1 MCQFWELSCKIG
13 EVASEATHNIIAEW
27 AYNIIQ
33 DVSATLLK
41 VGTVWTGVGTP
52 RLGGADSA
60 VGFVHSTTH
69 ILVVALAVASLFVAG
84 IHLALSRRG
93 ETAMSVLQGLLALA
107 VVSGASVGVGQL
119 LVDASDAF
127 STWVIGLAVDG
138 DAGKFGS
145 KILSVTS
152 VTGSLGLTVLIVGG
166 LGALVANLVQIGLMF
181 IRSAMLILLVGIMP
195 LAAGAY
201 STKWGRGWLWKIV
214 AWFFAFLM
222 FKPAASIIYAVA
234 IKLVQGD
241 SWVLA
246 SGEDLTSFVMGVVM
260 LILAV
265 LSLPA
270 LVTFMV
276 PATEALSAGG
286 GGAAGAGAVLA
297 TGAMTVARV
306 GAATASGGA
315 TAAAGAGAG
324 ASGASGAASSTGAGG
339 ASGVGAGGGARS
351 IGAGSAGSTGGG
363 AGSATGAASSG
374 ASQGSNSSHQSG
386 PSGANGASGRD
397 GSSGPSGAPGR
408 DGVDSDMG
416 GFSPTGG
423 DVQNER

>member
-127 STWVIGLAVDG
+127 STWVIGLAIDG
-138 DAGKFGS
+138 DAGS

-241 SWVLA
+241 SWSL
-246 SGEDLTSFVMGVVM
+246 SNGEDLTSFVMGVVM

-270 LVTFMV
+270 LVIFMV

-324 ASGASGAASSTGAGG
+324 ASGASGAASSAGAGG
-339 ASGVGAGGGARS
+339 ASGVGASGGARS
-351 IGAGSAGSTGGG
+351 IGAGSAGSAGGG
-363 AGSATGAASSG
+363 ATRTASSD
-374 ASQGSNSSHQSG
+374 ASPAPNSSHQSG
-386 PSGANGASGRD
+386 PSGADGASGRD

-423 DVQNER
+423 DVQNE

>member
-234 IKLVQGD
+234 IRLVQGD
-241 SWVLA
+241 SWSL
-246 SGEDLTSFVMGVVM
+246 SNGEDLTSFVMGVVM

-315 TAAAGAGAG
+315 TAAAGAGG
-324 ASGASGAASSTGAGG
+324 ATGAASSAGAGG
-339 ASGVGAGGGARS
+339 ASGVGASGGARS
-351 IGAGSAGSTGGG
+351 IGAGSAGSAGGG
-363 AGSATGAASSG
+363 ATRTASSG

-386 PSGANGASGRD
+386 PSGADGASGRD

-408 DGVDSDMG
+408 DSVDSDM
-416 GFSPTGG
+416 
-423 DVQNER
+423 

>member
-234 IKLVQGD
+234 IRLVQGD
-241 SWVLA
+241 SWSL
-246 SGEDLTSFVMGVVM
+246 SNGEDLTSFVMGVVM

-324 ASGASGAASSTGAGG
+324 AGGATGAASSAGAGG
-339 ASGVGAGGGARS
+339 ASGVGASGGARS
-351 IGAGSAGSTGGG
+351 MGAGSAGIAGGG
-363 AGSATGAASSG
+363 ATRTASSD
-374 ASQGSNSSHQSG
+374 ASPAPNSSHQSG
-386 PSGANGASGRD
+386 PSGADGASGRD

-423 DVQNER
+423 DVQNE

>member
-145 KILSVTS
+145 KVLSVTS

-234 IKLVQGD
+234 IRLVQGD
-241 SWVLA
+241 SWSL
-246 SGEDLTSFVMGVVM
+246 SNGEDLTSFVMGVVM

-315 TAAAGAGAG
+315 TAAAGAGG
-324 ASGASGAASSTGAGG
+324 ATGAASSAGAGG
-339 ASGVGAGGGARS
+339 ASGVGASGGARS
-351 IGAGSAGSTGGG
+351 IGAGSAGSAGGG
-363 AGSATGAASSG
+363 ATRTASSG

-386 PSGANGASGRD
+386 PSGADGASGRD

-408 DGVDSDMG
+408 DSVDSDMG

-423 DVQNER
+423 DVQNE

>member
-107 VVSGASVGVGQL
+107 VVSGTSVGVGQL

-234 IKLVQGD
+234 IRLVQGD
-241 SWVLA
+241 SWSL
-246 SGEDLTSFVMGVVM
+246 SNGEDLTSFVMGVVM

-324 ASGASGAASSTGAGG
+324 AGGATGAASSAGAGG
-339 ASGVGAGGGARS
+339 ASGVGASGGARS
-351 IGAGSAGSTGGG
+351 IGAGSAGSAGGG
-363 AGSATGAASSG
+363 ATRTASSD
-374 ASQGSNSSHQSG
+374 ASPAPNSSHQSG
-386 PSGANGASGRD
+386 PSGADGASGRD

-423 DVQNER
+423 DVQNE

>member
-234 IKLVQGD
+234 IRLVQGD
-241 SWVLA
+241 SWSL
-246 SGEDLTSFVMGVVM
+246 SNGEDLTSFVMGVVM

-315 TAAAGAGAG
+315 TAAAGAGG
-324 ASGASGAASSTGAGG
+324 ATGAASSAGAGG
-339 ASGVGAGGGARS
+339 ASGVGASGGARS
-351 IGAGSAGSTGGG
+351 IGAGSAGSAGGG
-363 AGSATGAASSG
+363 ATRTASSG

-386 PSGANGASGRD
+386 PSGADGASGRD

-408 DGVDSDMG
+408 DSVDSDMG

-423 DVQNER
+423 DVQNE

>member
-13 EVASEATHNIIAEW
+13 EVASEATHSIIAEW

-234 IKLVQGD
+234 IRLVQGD
-241 SWVLA
+241 SWSL
-246 SGEDLTSFVMGVVM
+246 SNGEDLTSFVMGVVM

-315 TAAAGAGAG
+315 TAAAGAGG
-324 ASGASGAASSTGAGG
+324 ATGAASSAGAGG
-339 ASGVGAGGGARS
+339 ASGVGASGGARS
-351 IGAGSAGSTGGG
+351 IGAGSAGSAGGG
-363 AGSATGAASSG
+363 ATRTASSG

-386 PSGANGASGRD
+386 PSGADGASGRD

-408 DGVDSDMG
+408 DSVDSDMG

-423 DVQNER
+423 DVQNE

>member
-234 IKLVQGD
+234 IRLVQGD
-241 SWVLA
+241 SWSL
-246 SGEDLTSFVMGVVM
+246 SNGEDLTSFVMGVVM

-270 LVTFMV
+270 LVIFMV

-324 ASGASGAASSTGAGG
+324 AGGATGAASSAGAGG
-339 ASGVGAGGGARS
+339 ASGVGASGGARS
-351 IGAGSAGSTGGG
+351 IGAGSAGSAGGG
-363 AGSATGAASSG
+363 ATRTASSD
-374 ASQGSNSSHQSG
+374 ASPAPNSSHQSG
-386 PSGANGASGRD
+386 PSGADGASGRD

-423 DVQNER
+423 DVQNE

>member
-234 IKLVQGD
+234 IRLVQGD
-241 SWVLA
+241 SWSL
-246 SGEDLTSFVMGVVM
+246 SNGEDLTSFVMGVVM

-324 ASGASGAASSTGAGG
+324 AGGATGAASSAGAGG
-339 ASGVGAGGGARS
+339 ASGVGASGGARS
-351 IGAGSAGSTGGG
+351 IGAGSAGSAGGG
-363 AGSATGAASSG
+363 ATRTASSD
-374 ASQGSNSSHQSG
+374 ASPAPNSSHQSG
-386 PSGANGASGRD
+386 PSGADGASGRD

-408 DGVDSDMG
+408 DSVDSDMG

-423 DVQNER
+423 DVQNE

>member
-127 STWVIGLAVDG
+127 STWVIGLAIDG

-145 KILSVTS
+145 KTLSVTS

-324 ASGASGAASSTGAGG
+324 ASGASGAASSAGAGE
-339 ASGVGAGGGARS
+339 ASGVGAG
-351 IGAGSAGSTGGG
+351 SAGGG
-363 AGSATGAASSG
+363 ATRTASSD
-374 ASQGSNSSHQSG
+374 ASPAPNSSHQSG

>member
-127 STWVIGLAVDG
+127 STWVIGLAIDG

-315 TAAAGAGAG
+315 TAAAGAGG
-324 ASGASGAASSTGAGG
+324 ATGAASSAGAGG

-351 IGAGSAGSTGGG
+351 IGAGSAGSAGGG
-363 AGSATGAASSG
+363 ATRTASSD
-374 ASQGSNSSHQSG
+374 ASPAPNSSHQSG

>member
-234 IKLVQGD
+234 IRLVQGD
-241 SWVLA
+241 SWSL
-246 SGEDLTSFVMGVVM
+246 SNGEDLTSFVMGVVM

-270 LVTFMV
+270 LVIFMV

-306 GAATASGGA
+306 GAAAASGGA

-324 ASGASGAASSTGAGG
+324 AGGATGAASSAGAGG
-339 ASGVGAGGGARS
+339 DSGVGAGGGARS
-351 IGAGSAGSTGGG
+351 MGAGSAGSAGGG
-363 AGSATGAASSG
+363 ATGAASSD
-374 ASQGSNSSHQSG
+374 ASPAPNSSHQSG
-386 PSGANGASGRD
+386 PSGADGASGRD

-423 DVQNER
+423 DVQNE

>member
-234 IKLVQGD
+234 IRLVQGD
-241 SWVLA
+241 SWSL
-246 SGEDLTSFVMGVVM
+246 SNGEDLTSFVMGVVM

-324 ASGASGAASSTGAGG
+324 AGGATGAASSAGAGG
-339 ASGVGAGGGARS
+339 ASGVGASGGARS
-351 IGAGSAGSTGGG
+351 IGAGSAGSAGGG
-363 AGSATGAASSG
+363 ATRTASSD
-374 ASQGSNSSHQSG
+374 ASPAPNSSHQSG
-386 PSGANGASGRD
+386 PSGADGASGRD

-423 DVQNER
+423 DVQNE

>member
-93 ETAMSVLQGLLALA
+93 EAAMSVLQGLLALA

-234 IKLVQGD
+234 IRLVQGD
-241 SWVLA
+241 SWSL
-246 SGEDLTSFVMGVVM
+246 SNGEDLTSFVMGVVM

-324 ASGASGAASSTGAGG
+324 AGGATGAASSAGAGG
-339 ASGVGAGGGARS
+339 ASGVGASGGARS
-351 IGAGSAGSTGGG
+351 IGAGSAGSAGGG
-363 AGSATGAASSG
+363 ATRTASSD
-374 ASQGSNSSHQSG
+374 ASPAPNSSHQSG
-386 PSGANGASGRD
+386 PSGADGASGRD

-423 DVQNER
+423 DVQNE

>member
-107 VVSGASVGVGQL
+107 VVAGASVGGRQL
-119 LVDASDAF
+119 LVDESRAF
-127 STWVIGLAVDG
+127 STWVISLTVDG

-201 STKWGRGWLWKIV
+201 STKWGRGWLWRIV

-324 ASGASGAASSTGAGG
+324 ASGASGAASSAGAGG

-351 IGAGSAGSTGGG
+351 IGAGSAGSAGGG
-363 AGSATGAASSG
+363 ATRTASSD
-374 ASQGSNSSHQSG
+374 ASPAPNSSHQSG

>member
-234 IKLVQGD
+234 IRLVQGD
-241 SWVLA
+241 SWSL
-246 SGEDLTSFVMGVVM
+246 SNGEDLTSFVMGVVM

-324 ASGASGAASSTGAGG
+324 AGGATGAASSAGAGG
-339 ASGVGAGGGARS
+339 ASGVGASGGARS
-351 IGAGSAGSTGGG
+351 IGAGSAGSAGGG
-363 AGSATGAASSG
+363 AGSATRTASSD
-374 ASQGSNSSHQSG
+374 ASPAPNSSHQSG
-386 PSGANGASGRD
+386 PSGADGASGRD

-416 GFSPTGG
+416 GFSPCWPW
-423 DVQNER
+423 

>member
-234 IKLVQGD
+234 IRLVQGD
-241 SWVLA
+241 SWSL
-246 SGEDLTSFVMGVVM
+246 SNGEDLTSFVMGVVM

-270 LVTFMV
+270 LVIFMV

-306 GAATASGGA
+306 GAAAASGGA

-324 ASGASGAASSTGAGG
+324 AGGATGAASSAGAGG
-339 ASGVGAGGGARS
+339 ASGVGASGGARS
-351 IGAGSAGSTGGG
+351 IGAGSAGSAGGG
-363 AGSATGAASSG
+363 ATRTASSD
-374 ASQGSNSSHQSG
+374 ASPAPNSSHQSG
-386 PSGANGASGRD
+386 PSGADGASGRD

-408 DGVDSDMG
+408 DSVDSDMG

-423 DVQNER
+423 DVQNE